1 LDLSY
6 AYDNGRIVFQG
17 VNVVTY
23 GDELVAIVGPSGIG
37 KSTLLRIL
45 GGFIA
50 PLTGEVK
57 LLGKRVTKPI
67 PEIALIHQ
75 SIVTFPWMT
84 ALDNVKLALKSRK
97 IGGDEADA
105 MAKKV
110 LALVGL
116 EGSEGLYPKEMSGG
130 MRQRVAIARAL
141 AAQPIVLLM
150 DEPFS
155 HLDELTAEELRQDIY
170 SMIFNSDI
178 PLRSAVLVSHNL
190 YEVLTLADRV
200 YILNGSPAKVAGEI
214 RVEMERPRDPTS
226 QKFSDYLHE
235 LRSYLAPVKRE
246 VA

>member
-1 LDLSY
+1 M
-6 AYDNGRIVFQG
+6 
-17 VNVVTY
+17 
-23 GDELVAIVGPSGIG
+23 
-37 KSTLLRIL
+37 
-45 GGFIA
+45 GGFIT

-178 PLRSAVLVSHNL
+178 PPQVSCPCIAQPLR
-190 YEVLTLADRV
+190 
-200 YILNGSPAKVAGEI
+200 GSDACRQGIHPQRLSRKG
-214 RVEMERPRDPTS
+214 RGGD
-226 QKFSDYLHE
+226 KG
-235 LRSYLAPVKRE
+235 
-246 VA
+246 